1 MREAIDGA
9 LSLLSGRIRDSG
21 VTIVAPPRRPRRQR
35 SWPSRIRL
43 EQILV
48 NLLQN
53 ALDAVKDQPDPR
65 IEIELAERGER
76 VAITVR
82 DNGPGL
88 APEVRDN
95 LFMPFTTTKETGLG
109 LGLVI
114 SEDIAREFGGVAAAR
129 SRRAPAARP
138 SPSS

>member
-1 MREAIDGA
+1 MA
-9 LSLLSGRIRDSG
+9 
-21 VTIVAPPRRPRRQR
+21 
-35 SWPSRIRL
+35 SRIRL

-53 ALDAVKDQPDPR
+53 ALDALKDQPDPR
-65 IEIELAERGER
+65 IAIELVERDEV

-88 APEVRDN
+88 APEAIGN
-95 LFMPFTTTKETGLG
+95 LFMPFQTSKEKGLG

-114 SEDIAREFGGVAAAR
+114 SQEIARELGGSLRFGPTGGRGAAFTVEL
-129 SRRAPAARP
+129 RRAR
-138 SPSS
+138 